1 MLSFLPSK
9 SSIPGPPGVGW
20 GHVCTETHQMTH
32 PGLAGWAVYHS
43 PGSGCLTLTSVYQI
57 QVCAVLSISQLQK
70 EEEKENAE
78 MEELMEK
85 LAVLQVQKKGLL
97 LEKNNLTTQNKAL
110 ETELER
116 AQKINRFL
124 WFFLKLFF

>member
-1 MLSFLPSK
+1 MLSFPSSK
-9 SSIPGPPGVGW
+9 SSIPDPPGVGW
-20 GHVCTETHQMTH
+20 GHVCTEAYQMTH
-32 PGLAGWAVYHS
+32 PGLEGRAVYHL
-43 PGSGCLTLTSVYQI
+43 PGSGCLILASLYQI
-57 QVCAVLSISQLQK
+57 QLCAVLFISQLQK

-124 WFFLKLFF
+124 WVFLKLFF